1 MPILVST
8 EMLQEQRTAALIPH
22 KETTM
27 QYNTSEQLKAFSSL
41 PIECNLDPADAVTLY
56 LEWGNNDWHAEHAPV
71 RSKDDFAH
79 YFVLDNWTEQ
89 PTLRLVMRNSEAT
102 EDLWVS
108 PLPEELEGDFH
119 KEFGTLKGVFMPSDP
134 MKDWL
139 REKLY
144 AA

>member
-1 MPILVST
+1 
-8 EMLQEQRTAALIPH
+8 
-22 KETTM
+22 M
-27 QYNTSEQLKAFSSL
+27 QYNTPDQLKAFSRL
-41 PIECNLDPADAVTLY
+41 PIEWNLDPADAVTLY
-56 LEWGNNDWHAEHAPV
+56 LEWGNNDWRAEHPPV

-102 EDLWVS
+102 EDLWVF
-108 PLPEELEGDFH
+108 PLPRELESNFRQ
-119 KEFGTLKGVFMPSDP
+119 EFGTLKGVFMPSDP
-134 MKDWL
+134 MKEWL